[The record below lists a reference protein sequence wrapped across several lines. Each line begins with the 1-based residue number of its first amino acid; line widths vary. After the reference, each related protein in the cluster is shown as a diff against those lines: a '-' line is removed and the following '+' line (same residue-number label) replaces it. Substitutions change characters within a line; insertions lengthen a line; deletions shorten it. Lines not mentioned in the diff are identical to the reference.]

1 MTLLT
6 KIPLALTALRACL
19 GPLVLLLA
27 ILWPNQIAFGI
38 CLTIAFLSDIF
49 DGIIARRLN
58 IATEGLRR
66 LDSIAD
72 SIFYVAAAGAAWLLH
87 PQAILDRIQPILVLI
102 ALEIVRY
109 VFDYYKYRRETSYHM
124 WSSKLWGIFLFIGF
138 MSLLAFNDQGIFVTL
153 FIYIGILADIE
164 GLAISLTLKKW
175 THDVPTIFHA
185 LRLRAAQANQ
195 KTLNTSL

>member
-1 MTLLT
+1 VTLSKKL
-6 KIPLALTALRACL
+6 PLALTATRAIL
-19 GPLVLLLA
+19 GPVVLLLA
-27 ILWPNQIAFGI
+27 ILWPDPIAFGL

-72 SIFYVAAAGAAWLLH
+72 SIFYIGAAGAAWILH
-87 PQAILDRIQPILVLI
+87 PQAILDRIYPILILL
-102 ALEIVRY
+102 ALEILRY
-109 VFDYYKYRRETSYHM
+109 IIDYYKYRRETSYHM

-153 FIYIGILADIE
+153 FIYIGIVADIE

-185 LRLRAAQANQ
+185 LRLRAAQRNE
-195 KTLNTSL
+195 KNIGY

>member
-1 MTLLT
+1 MTLLI
-6 KIPLALTALRACL
+6 KIPLALTALRAFL

-27 ILWPNQIAFGI
+27 VVWPNQIAFGI

-66 LDSIAD
+66 IDSIAD
-72 SIFYVAAAGAAWLLH
+72 SIFYIGAAGAAWILH
-87 PQAILDRIQPILVLI
+87 PQAILDRIHPILTLL
-102 ALEIVRY
+102 ALEILRY
-109 VFDYYKYRRETSYHM
+109 VIDYYKYRRETSYHM
-124 WSSKLWGIFLFIGF
+124 WSSKLWGIFLFVGF
-138 MSLLAFNDQGIFVTL
+138 MSLLAFNAEGLIVTL
-153 FIYIGILADIE
+153 FIYIGIVADIE

-185 LRLRAAQANQ
+185 LRLRAAQAD
-195 KTLNTSL
+195 TEAH

>member
-1 MTLLT
+1 VTLLT
-6 KIPLALTALRACL
+6 KITLALTALRALL

-195 KTLNTSL
+195 KNIEY